1 MNELIFNLPIACT
14 TCARAFHKAGGN
26 AAGLAILFLLFV
38 ILAVLVA
45 VSFFMIRMAR
55 RENEGLDPQYR
66 DSFNPQ
72 QSIQS

>member
-1 MNELIFNLPIACT
+1 MSEFFLTIPLACT
-14 TCARAFHKAGGN
+14 TCARAFHAAGGN

-38 ILAVLVA
+38 ILAVLVS
-45 VSFFMIRMAR
+45 VSFLMVRMAR
-55 RENEGLDPQYR
+55 RESANLEPEYR